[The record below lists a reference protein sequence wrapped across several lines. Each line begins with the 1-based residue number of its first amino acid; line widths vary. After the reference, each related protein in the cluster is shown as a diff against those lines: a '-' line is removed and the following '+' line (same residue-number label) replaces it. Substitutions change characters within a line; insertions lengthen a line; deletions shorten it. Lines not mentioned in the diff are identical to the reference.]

1 VGLGGIVPGLS
12 LACSEATRFGKGA
25 EGLVGFS
32 GIFRRASKELLVE
45 GPEGTRGGTFLAV
58 CLR

>member
-1 VGLGGIVPGLS
+1 MGLGGIVPRLS
-12 LACSEATRFGKGA
+12 LACSEAVGFGRGV

-45 GPEGTRGGTFLAV
+45 GPEGT
-58 CLR
+58 